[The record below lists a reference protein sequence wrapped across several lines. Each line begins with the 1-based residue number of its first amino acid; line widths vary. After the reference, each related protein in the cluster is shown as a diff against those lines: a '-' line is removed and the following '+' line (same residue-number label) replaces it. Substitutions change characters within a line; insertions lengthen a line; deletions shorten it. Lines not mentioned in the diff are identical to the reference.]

1 MSADE
6 MTLREEIAR
15 IIEDQIDLLMPPVDE
30 IEVAVYHALT
40 WAAEVAR
47 GNHNYITD
55 MFEKRVDLE

>member
-1 MSADE
+1 

-55 MFEKRVDLE
+55 MFEKG